1 MQRPDRLDPCRGR
14 GGPGRGRPFAIA
26 LNHENPEID
35 RIITENERFAAIE
48 KFSGSAAMI
57 ARASEPRR

>member
-1 MQRPDRLDPCRGR
+1 LTRAEDEAARGEAVR
-14 GGPGRGRPFAIA
+14 FAIA

-35 RIITENERFAAIE
+35 RIITENERFATIE

-57 ARASEPRR
+57 ARASDPRR